1 MLEIRLHT
9 LLLLLAGI
17 LVLLALPFLQPY
29 GRQEPAQAA
38 RPLPTP
44 TPVPTQGL
52 SQRARRLAASL
63 LPPATPDAL
72 PTALPPR
79 VTATVHTQGAH
90 LNIRQGPGLHYP
102 VLGQAPNGA
111 VFAVT
116 ALSPDQ
122 RWLQVAVP
130 GWQQPGWLYASFTQV
145 AGDLAILPTAH
156 GE

>member
-1 MLEIRLHT
+1 MLEIRFHT

-17 LVLLALPFLQPY
+17 LALLALPFLLLDQ
-29 GRQEPAQAA
+29 GQEPTQAA
-38 RPLPTP
+38 QPLPSP

-63 LPPATPDAL
+63 RPTATPRTL
-72 PTALPPR
+72 PTALPPT
-79 VTATVHTQGAH
+79 VTATVRTQGPH
-90 LNIRQGPGLHYP
+90 LNIRQGPGLGYP
-102 VLGQAPNGA
+102 ILGQAPNGT

-116 ALSPDQ
+116 GLSPDQ

-130 GWQQPGWLYASFTQV
+130 GWQQPGWLYAPFTQV
-145 AGDLAILPTAH
+145 AGDLATLPTAR